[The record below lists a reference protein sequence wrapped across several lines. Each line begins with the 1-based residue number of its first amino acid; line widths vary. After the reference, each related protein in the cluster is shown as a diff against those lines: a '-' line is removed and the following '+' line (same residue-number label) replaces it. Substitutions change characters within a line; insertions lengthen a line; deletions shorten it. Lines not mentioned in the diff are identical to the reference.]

1 MGMFDDLN
9 STQESTGS
17 GMFADLQ
24 PKGGGASGGW
34 DAPRKWSDVPMEAL
48 RNTPQSAGHFVG
60 GLANAVM
67 HPIDTLTGLGDA
79 MVGGTRKIAPS
90 LIGVIDK
97 FADPSV
103 INRQNNTA
111 NALGGAMKDRYG
123 SMDGVKNTLATDP
136 VGALAD
142 LSTVLTGGA
151 AAATK
156 APMVSSALQKAAT
169 LTNPL
174 SVVAPAARGLGR
186 VVETPASAVL
196 GVSTGVGQDTIRNAA
211 KAGFNKDASFMNNI
225 SGKTGMSDVLDTV
238 QLNLQN
244 MGAKK
249 AADYR
254 SGKIDIKNT
263 AAVMVTAE
271 LPGFAKP
278 GQKID
283 VTVSAIGKASNLR
296 GGTLLLTSLRGVDGE
311 IYAISQ
317 GSLAATGIDA
327 TAAAGSKVVIGV
339 PTSARIPQGAT
350 VERIVDN
357 PFDKADRVILN
368 VRDSDFTTTTAIV
381 NVINTRFGADVAR
394 AMDGVTVSLQAPQ
407 DLTQRVAFM
416 SMVENMD
423 VMPGEPSARVVVNA
437 RTGTVV
443 ISRNVRVTAAAVSHG
458 TISVSVAVTNEISQ
472 PGPFSNGTTAAVQN
486 AEVAVSEPN
495 KPMFMFNPGVD
506 LRQIVDAVNQV
517 GATPS
522 ALIAI
527 LEALKSAGS
536 LRADLLVI

>member
-1 MGMFDDLN
+1 MKSWLVLFLSFFLAIGNASADRIKDLT
-9 STQESTGS
+9 SV
-17 GMFADLQ
+17 A
-24 PKGGGASGGW
+24 
-34 DAPRKWSDVPMEAL
+34 
-48 RNTPQSAGHFVG
+48 
-60 GLANAVM
+60 
-67 HPIDTLTGLGDA
+67 A
-79 MVGGTRKIAPS
+79 MRS
-90 LIGVIDK
+90 NQLIGYGLVVGLPGTGDG
-97 FADPSV
+97 ADVSFTAQSMKTLL
-103 INRQNNTA
+103 NR
-111 NALGGAMKDRYG
+111 
-123 SMDGVKNTLATDP
+123 
-136 VGALAD
+136 
-142 LSTVLTGGA
+142 
-151 AAATK
+151 
-156 APMVSSALQKAAT
+156 
-169 LTNPL
+169 
-174 SVVAPAARGLGR
+174 
-186 VVETPASAVL
+186 L
-196 GVSTGVGQDTIRNAA
+196 GVSLEGALSDFETAASTGKV
-211 KAGFNKDASFMNNI
+211 
-225 SGKTGMSDVLDTV
+225 
-238 QLNLQN
+238 
-244 MGAKK
+244 
-249 AADYR
+249 
-254 SGKIDIKNT
+254 DIKNT

-317 GSLAATGIDA
+317 GSLNATGIDA
-327 TAAAGSKVVIGV
+327 TASAGSKVVIGV
-339 PTSARIPQGAT
+339 PTASRIPQGAT
-350 VERIVDN
+350 VERIVEN

-381 NVINTRFGADVAR
+381 NSVNSRFGADVAR
-394 AMDGVTVSLQAPQ
+394 AMDAVSISLQAPQ

-472 PGPFSNGTTAAVQN
+472 PGAFSNGVTAAVQN
-486 AEVAVSEPN
+486 ADVTVSEPN
-495 KPMFMFNPGVD
+495 KPMFLFNPGVD

-522 ALIAI
+522 SLIAI

>member
-1 MGMFDDLN
+1 MKSWLVLFL
-9 STQESTGS
+9 SLFLTS
-17 GMFADLQ
+17 GNAFADRI
-24 PKGGGASGGW
+24 K
-34 DAPRKWSDVPMEAL
+34 D
-48 RNTPQSAGHFVG
+48 
-60 GLANAVM
+60 
-67 HPIDTLTGLGDA
+67 LTSVAA
-79 MVGGTRKIAPS
+79 MRS
-90 LIGVIDK
+90 NQLIGYGLVVGLPGTGDG
-97 FADPSV
+97 ADVSFTAQSMKTLL
-103 INRQNNTA
+103 NR
-111 NALGGAMKDRYG
+111 
-123 SMDGVKNTLATDP
+123 
-136 VGALAD
+136 
-142 LSTVLTGGA
+142 
-151 AAATK
+151 
-156 APMVSSALQKAAT
+156 
-169 LTNPL
+169 
-174 SVVAPAARGLGR
+174 
-186 VVETPASAVL
+186 L
-196 GVSTGVGQDTIRNAA
+196 GVSLEGALSDFETAASTGKV
-211 KAGFNKDASFMNNI
+211 
-225 SGKTGMSDVLDTV
+225 
-238 QLNLQN
+238 
-244 MGAKK
+244 
-249 AADYR
+249 
-254 SGKIDIKNT
+254 DIKNT

-317 GSLAATGIDA
+317 GSLNATGIDA

-339 PTSARIPQGAT
+339 PTASRIPQGAT
-350 VERIVDN
+350 VERIVEN
-357 PFDKADRVILN
+357 PFDKSDRVILN

-381 NVINTRFGADVAR
+381 NSVNSRFGADVAR
-394 AMDGVTVSLQAPQ
+394 AMDAVSISLQAPQ

-423 VMPGEPSARVVVNA
+423 VMPGEPTARVVVNA

-472 PGPFSNGTTAAVQN
+472 PGAFSNGVTAAVQN
-486 AEVAVSEPN
+486 ADVTVSEPN
-495 KPMFMFNPGVD
+495 KPMFLFNPGVD

-522 ALIAI
+522 SLIAI

>member
-1 MGMFDDLN
+1 MKSWLTLFLALSLSSGNVMADRIKDL
-9 STQESTGS
+9 
-17 GMFADLQ
+17 
-24 PKGGGASGGW
+24 ASVAAMRSNQLIGYGL
-34 DAPRKWSDVPMEAL
+34 V
-48 RNTPQSAGHFVG
+48 V
-60 GLANAVM
+60 GLAGTGDGADVSFTAQSM
-67 HPIDTLTGLGDA
+67 KTLL
-79 MVGGTRKIAPS
+79 
-90 LIGVIDK
+90 
-97 FADPSV
+97 
-103 INRQNNTA
+103 NR
-111 NALGGAMKDRYG
+111 
-123 SMDGVKNTLATDP
+123 
-136 VGALAD
+136 
-142 LSTVLTGGA
+142 
-151 AAATK
+151 
-156 APMVSSALQKAAT
+156 
-169 LTNPL
+169 
-174 SVVAPAARGLGR
+174 
-186 VVETPASAVL
+186 L
-196 GVSTGVGQDTIRNAA
+196 GVSLEGALSDFETAASTGKV
-211 KAGFNKDASFMNNI
+211 
-225 SGKTGMSDVLDTV
+225 
-238 QLNLQN
+238 
-244 MGAKK
+244 
-249 AADYR
+249 
-254 SGKIDIKNT
+254 DIKNT

-327 TAAAGSKVVIGV
+327 AATTGPKVVIGV
-339 PTSARIPQGAT
+339 HTAARIPQGAT

-357 PFDKADRVILN
+357 PFDKADRVVLN

-381 NVINTRFGADVAR
+381 NVINTRFGTDVAR
-394 AMDGVTVSLQAPQ
+394 AMDGVTVTIQAPQ

-458 TISVSVAVTNEISQ
+458 TISVSVSVTNEVAQ
-472 PGPFSNGTTAAVQN
+472 PGPFSFGGTTAPVQN
-486 AEVAVSEPN
+486 SEVSVSEPN
-495 KPMFMFNPGVD
+495 KPMFLFNPGID

-522 ALIAI
+522 SLIAI

-536 LRADLLVI
+536 LRADLIVI